1 MMLKSLIHLDVNLM
15 VTVSRKH
22 SWQAREKMI
31 DRRFVGRGENC
42 VFNSLVTQETM
53 QRGNSLLGLLVWV
66 LIDHSF

>member
-1 MMLKSLIHLDVNLM
+1 
-15 VTVSRKH
+15 
-22 SWQAREKMI
+22 MI